1 MLVTSDPANPNAFN
15 AYRELA
21 RFAQQKENLSA
32 AARRGLKYYFENSE
46 NKKTVFCPFFIISF
60 KPEKTSDKRRSSVP

>member
-32 AARRGLKYYFENSE
+32 AARRVSKYYFENSE
-46 NKKTVFCPFFIISF
+46 NKKTALFS
-60 KPEKTSDKRRSSVP
+60 

>member
-32 AARRGLKYYFENSE
+32 AARRVLEYFFKNSR
-46 NKKTVFCPFFIISF
+46 K
-60 KPEKTSDKRRSSVP
+60 

>member
-32 AARRGLKYYFENSE
+32 AARRVLEYFFKNSRKWKDYHFLKRR
-46 NKKTVFCPFFIISF
+46 F
-60 KPEKTSDKRRSSVP
+60 KPV